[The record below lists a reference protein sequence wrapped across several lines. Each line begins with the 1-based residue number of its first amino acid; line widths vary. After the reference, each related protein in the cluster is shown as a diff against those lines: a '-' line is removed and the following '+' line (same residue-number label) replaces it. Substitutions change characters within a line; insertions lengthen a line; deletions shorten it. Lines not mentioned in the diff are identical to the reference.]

1 MYELYIGN
9 KNYSSW
15 SLRPWVLMRTRD
27 IAFAERLVPFEAG
40 SSYRTFRAFSPTGKV
55 PCLRDCDTVVWDS
68 LGISEYLAEAH
79 PGLWPDDR
87 AARAWARCATAEMH
101 SGFAALRTHCGMNV
115 GLRVRLRERPP
126 ALGADVRRV
135 DELWQEGLERFGGP
149 YLAGPAFGIVD
160 AFYCPVAFRV
170 RTYSIE
176 LGPAAA
182 AYATRLLELPA
193 MREWESDGLAEPW
206 RDAAHEDEVLEHG
219 EVVADLRRPVEA

>member
-55 PCLRDCDTVVWDS
+55 PCLRDGDTVVWDS

-101 SGFAALRTHCGMNV
+101 SGFTALRTHCGMNV
-115 GLRVRLRERPP
+115 EAALPDVGRRLLAEQPEVAQDLARID
-126 ALGADVRRV
+126 AMWSQQLAAH
-135 DELWQEGLERFGGP
+135 GGP
-149 YLAGPAFGIVD
+149 FLFGDFTI
-160 AFYCPVAFRV
+160 
-170 RTYSIE
+170 
-176 LGPAAA
+176 
-182 AYATRLLELPA
+182 ATRLRAGTSRLP
-193 MREWESDGLAEPW
+193 RHKPTST
-206 RDAAHEDEVLEHG
+206 
-219 EVVADLRRPVEA
+219 